1 MERNKQINKT
11 KNRWIII
18 MVLVILFVVLGN
30 TCLATT
36 KDKTPTLVNKL
47 NSILKKIKEY
57 MVKLAG
63 PAAAVSIAT
72 GVMIR
77 KLSFGDEEKMI
88 IGKRVIINAIFCYF
102 IILLLDLIIKF
113 IEALV

>member
-1 MERNKQINKT
+1 M
-11 KNRWIII
+11 NRKIG
-18 MVLVILFVVLGN
+18 MRLVMSFALVIILMSIVFPSFG
-30 TCLATT
+30 AT
-36 KDKTPTLVNKL
+36 TPTLVTRL
-47 NSILKKIKEY
+47 NTIFKNIKEY
-57 MVKLAG
+57 LVKLAG
-63 PAAAVSIAT
+63 PIAAVSIIT

-102 IILLLDLIIKF
+102 IVLLVDLIIKF

>member
-1 MERNKQINKT
+1 MNK
-11 KNRWIII
+11 IILKVSAVI
-18 MVLVILFVVLGN
+18 ILTIILFSFGTSVFA
-30 TCLATT
+30 ATST
-36 KDKTPTLVNKL
+36 TPTLVNKL
-47 NSILKKIKEY
+47 NTILKKIKEY

-63 PAAAVSIAT
+63 PAAALSIAT

-88 IGKRVIINAIFCYF
+88 LGKRVIVNAIFGYF
-102 IILLLDLIIKF
+102 IILLVDLIVKF

>member
-1 MERNKQINKT
+1 MKVYKIVM
-11 KNRWIII
+11 IVA
-18 MVLVILFVVLGN
+18 MVVVF
-30 TCLATT
+30 TCFITNVFAATT
-36 KDKTPTLVNKL
+36 TPTLVNKL
-47 NSILKKIKEY
+47 NTILKKIKEY

-63 PAAAVSIAT
+63 PAAALAIAT

-88 IGKRVIINAIFCYF
+88 VGKKVIINAIFCYF
-102 IILLLDLIIKF
+102 LILLVDLIVKF

>member
-1 MERNKQINKT
+1 MNKILIKIT
-11 KNRWIII
+11 AV
-18 MVLVILFVVLGN
+18 MVVTVIVICMFSTVYG
-30 TCLATT
+30 AT
-36 KDKTPTLVNKL
+36 TPTLVNKL

-63 PAAAVSIAT
+63 PAAALAIAT

-77 KLSFGDEEKMI
+77 KLSFGDEEKMV

-102 IILLLDLIIKF
+102 IILLVDLIVKF